1 MTKVVCNFNMFD
13 IEQTVLIYADDSTT
27 PIVKCSMEDL
37 GKTITDICFSNNI
50 NNVHLFGNAKY
61 IEAILD
67 DIDFHSGCAAYSN
80 GMIKVEVN

>member
-1 MTKVVCNFNMFD
+1 
-13 IEQTVLIYADDSTT
+13 
-27 PIVKCSMEDL
+27 MEDL

-61 IEAILD
+61 IEAILN